1 MHEQIEDM
9 VSFANEIRSEGT
21 RYVVLLGMG
30 GSSLAPEVYQDIFK
44 NKEGHPELIVLDST
58 HPSAIR
64 TTEEKI
70 DILKTIFLVSS
81 KSGTTVEM
89 LSLFR
94 YFWEK
99 VGRLDKNQ
107 GQHFVAISD
116 PSTPLMELA
125 KERSFRRVFDAPPD
139 IGGRYSALTVFGLVP
154 AALIGI
160 DIHKLLDRSWT
171 MSENCAFCVLS
182 HNASGLELGAAL
194 GEIAKMGRDKLTF
207 FADPSVRGFP
217 NWIEQLIAEST
228 GKDNN
233 GIIPV
238 VDEPIN
244 LDKDYG
250 SDRFFIYLYDEKDD
264 NTIFRDFAKKLES
277 QSHPVIRINL
287 TDKFNVGQEIFR
299 WEVAAAAAGSILG
312 IHPFNQPNVEMAK
325 KLAREEMGKPKDDN
339 RGSIDSIS
347 IEDHGTVVNALNN
360 WINQTRSGDYISI
373 QAYLHPKPETTES
386 LQRIRSALLNHLGV
400 STTLGYGPRFLHS
413 TGQLHKGGPKTGLFL
428 QLIDEPIEDLK
439 IPETNNSFNE
449 LIQAQALGDFRAL
462 KQRDRRVLRINL
474 KKDVS
479 SSLLKLEELVKELK

>member
-1 MHEQIEDM
+1 
-9 VSFANEIRSEGT
+9 
-21 RYVVLLGMG
+21 
-30 GSSLAPEVYQDIFK
+30 
-44 NKEGHPELIVLDST
+44 
-58 HPSAIR
+58 
-64 TTEEKI
+64 
-70 DILKTIFLVSS
+70 
-81 KSGTTVEM
+81 
-89 LSLFR
+89 
-94 YFWEK
+94 
-99 VGRLDKNQ
+99 
-107 GQHFVAISD
+107 
-116 PSTPLMELA
+116 
-125 KERSFRRVFDAPPD
+125 
-139 IGGRYSALTVFGLVP
+139 
-154 AALIGI
+154 
-160 DIHKLLDRSWT
+160 

-238 VDEPIN
+238 VNEPIN

-250 SDRFFIYLYDEKDD
+250 SDRFFIFLYDEGDD
-264 NTIFRDFAKKLES
+264 NTIFKDLAKKLET

-299 WEVAAAAAGSILG
+299 WEVAAAAAGAILG

-325 KLAREEMGKPKDDN
+325 KLAREEMRKPEDVN

-347 IEDHGTVVNALNN
+347 IEDHGTVVTALNN
-360 WINQTRSGDYISI
+360 WINQTKSGDYIAL
-373 QAYLHPKPETTES
+373 QAYLHPKLETTEA

-439 IPETNNSFNE
+439 IPETNNTFNE

-462 KQRDRRVLRINL
+462 KHLNRRVLRINL

-479 SSLLKLEELVKELK
+479 SSLLKLEELVKEVK